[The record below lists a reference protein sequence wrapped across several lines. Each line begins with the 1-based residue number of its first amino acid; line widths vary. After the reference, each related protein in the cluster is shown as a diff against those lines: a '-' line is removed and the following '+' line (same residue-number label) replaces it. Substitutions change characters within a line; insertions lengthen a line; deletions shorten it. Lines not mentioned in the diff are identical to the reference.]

1 LPSHRWRTAIATRIE
16 PMPEPTHILIVDDD
30 QAIREILSEGL
41 SDSGYE
47 CVTACDGV
55 EGLRKLQSNGF
66 HLVVS
71 DIDMPKMDGVSLLQK
86 IKEIRPDTE
95 IIMLTGVVD
104 VETAIQSMRLGA
116 CDYLTKPFNL
126 AEVRIT
132 VERALEKQRLIRENR
147 EYQKTLELKVAERTA
162 DLSRKNR
169 EVEELLRRLQSSY
182 QTTLEALATA
192 LDTRDT
198 ETLGH
203 SLRVASYTVAVARR
217 MGVGEPDLTDIYRG
231 ALLHD
236 VGKIGIPDAILRKP
250 GKLTSEEWVE
260 MRRHPEIGYRILQG
274 INFLE
279 APREIVLSHQEMY
292 DGSGYPRGLK
302 GKEIPLGARIFS
314 VVDTLD
320 AMTSDRPYRKAMPYE
335 AARAE
340 INKYSGAQFD
350 PDVVKVFL
358 EIPESDW
365 REIHRRVVQDV
376 MARTPSRP

>member
-1 LPSHRWRTAIATRIE
+1 
-16 PMPEPTHILIVDDD
+16 MPEPTHILIVDDD
-30 QAIREILSEGL
+30 QAIRDLLSEGL
-41 SDSGYE
+41 SDSGYR
-47 CVTACDGV
+47 CDTACDGA
-55 EGLRKLQSNGF
+55 EGLEKVRTDGF
-66 HLVVS
+66 QLVVS
-71 DIDMPKMDGVSLLQK
+71 DIDMPEMDGVNLLQE
-86 IKEIRPDTE
+86 IKKIRPDTE

-132 VERALEKQRLIRENR
+132 VERALEKQRLLRENR
-147 EYQKTLELKVAERTA
+147 EYQKTLEIRVAERTA
-162 DLSRKNR
+162 EISRKNR
-169 EVEELLRRLQSSY
+169 EMEELYHRLQSSY

-203 SLRVASYTVAVARR
+203 SLRVASYTVAVARK
-217 MGVGEPDLTDIYRG
+217 MGVPEPELTDIYRG

-250 GKLTSEEWVE
+250 GKLTPEEWVE

-279 APREIVLSHQEMY
+279 TAREIVLCHQESY

-302 GKEIPLGARIFS
+302 GKEIPLGARIFA

-320 AMTSDRPYRKAMPYE
+320 AMTSDRPYRKALPYE
-335 AARAE
+335 AARE
-340 INKYSGAQFD
+340 EVLRYSGTQFD

-358 EIPESDW
+358 AIADEEW
-365 REIHRRVVQDV
+365 AEIHRRVIRDV
-376 MARTPSRP
+376 MARSQARF

>member
-1 LPSHRWRTAIATRIE
+1 
-16 PMPEPTHILIVDDD
+16 MPEPTHILIVDDD
-30 QAIREILSEGL
+30 HVIRDLLSECL
-41 SDSGYE
+41 SDSGYR
-47 CVTACDGV
+47 CDTASDGV
-55 EGLRKLQSNGF
+55 EGLKKVQTNGF
-66 HLVVS
+66 QLVVS
-71 DIDMPKMDGVSLLQK
+71 DIDMPEMDGVNLLQE
-86 IKEIRPDTE
+86 IKKIRPDTE

-132 VERALEKQRLIRENR
+132 D
-147 EYQKTLELKVAERTA
+147 QKTLEIRVAERTA
-162 DLSRKNR
+162 ELSRKNR
-169 EVEELLRRLQSSY
+169 EVEDLYRRLQSSY

-203 SLRVASYTVAVARR
+203 SLRVAAYTVAVARR
-217 MGVGEPDLTDIYRG
+217 MDVLEPELTDIYRG

-250 GKLTSEEWVE
+250 GKLTPEEWIE

-279 APREIVLSHQEMY
+279 TAREIVLSHQETY

-302 GKEIPLGARIFS
+302 GKEIPLGARIFA

-320 AMTSDRPYRKAMPYE
+320 AMTSDRPYRKALPYE

-340 INKYSGAQFD
+340 VLKYNGAQFD

-358 EIPESDW
+358 AIPDGEW
-365 REIHRRVVQDV
+365 VEIHRRVMQDI
-376 MARTPSRP
+376 MARSHSRF